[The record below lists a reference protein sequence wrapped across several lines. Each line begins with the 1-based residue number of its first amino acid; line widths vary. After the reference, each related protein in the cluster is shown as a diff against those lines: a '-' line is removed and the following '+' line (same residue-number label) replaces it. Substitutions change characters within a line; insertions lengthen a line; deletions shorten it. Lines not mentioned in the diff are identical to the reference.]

1 MARGQHHVIGLDIG
15 NCSIKAVELQRTG
28 SGIEVLGRPVIVPT
42 PERSVEG
49 GVIVDSAAVADAV
62 RRAVELGGFKTKKVI
77 ASVGGES
84 SVVVRISEVP
94 RMSGKELEEAIQ
106 WELDRQ
112 TPFPVD
118 QSTYDYHVIEAPDAD
133 PNAQNMEVLIAVAQ
147 DDMVNAHVEAI
158 MSARL
163 TPKAIDVEP
172 LAIGRSLVDVA
183 SGAFADQTVGIVH
196 IGASATTIMIVRKC
210 LLSFV
215 RQVPIAGNTMT
226 QSIRQNFMG
235 DERLSEQVKR
245 AYSDLS
251 EGMYDQDGE
260 YVGADGFGE
269 GGGDGVF
276 GDEVEAV
283 DSVFE
288 PSDAEIDAPGDQPFD
303 EAEAAATQLDVTPPE
318 DALPPADGAAIS
330 RPAEK
335 GPEQAVAVERSE
347 EERATKEIVCEAIIP
362 NLVDLANEIR
372 RSLDFYRRQ
381 HRNEEVDRIIL
392 SGGSA
397 VMPGVDA
404 FVANEVGINAVV
416 ADPFSYL
423 IVNDEELSREYLRDI
438 GPAMTVAVGLA
449 LRDMVD

>member
-1 MARGQHHVIGLDIG
+1 MPRGQYHVIGLDIG

-28 SGIEVLGRPVIVPT
+28 AGIEVLGRPVIVPT

-49 GVIVDSAAVADAV
+49 GVIVDSAAVAEAL
-62 RRAVELGGFKTKKVI
+62 REAVELGGFKTKKVI
-77 ASVGGES
+77 AAVGGES

-118 QSTYDYHVIEAPDAD
+118 QSTYDYQVIEAPDAD
-133 PNAQNMEVLIAVAQ
+133 PNSQNMEVLIAVAQ
-147 DDMVNAHVEAI
+147 DDMVNAHVDTI
-158 MSARL
+158 MGARL
-163 TPKAIDVEP
+163 MPAAIDVEP
-172 LAIGRSLVDVA
+172 VAISRSLVDA
-183 SGAFADQTVGIVH
+183 APGAFADQTIGIVH
-196 IGASATTIMIVRKC
+196 VGASATTIMIVRKS

-215 RQVPIAGNTMT
+215 RQIPIAGNTMT

-235 DERLSEQVKR
+235 DEKLSEQAKR
-245 AYSDLS
+245 AFADLS

-269 GGGDGVF
+269 SEPDEVF
-276 GDEVEAV
+276 GEEAEAV

-288 PSDAEIDAPGDQPFD
+288 LSESEAAAAGDAPLD
-303 EAEAAATQLDVTPPE
+303 ESEAAATQIDVVPPE
-318 DALPPADGAAIS
+318 EALPPAEEAPGPAPEKEGAM
-330 RPAEK
+330 
-335 GPEQAVAVERSE
+335 QAVAVERSE
-347 EERATKEIVCEAIIP
+347 EEQASTEIICEAIIP
-362 NLVDLANEIR
+362 NLVDLANEVR

-397 VMPGVDA
+397 VLPGLDA
-404 FVANEVGINAVV
+404 FITNETGITTVLAE
-416 ADPFSYL
+416 PFSYL
-423 IVNDEELSREYLRDI
+423 VVNEDEPAPEYLRDI

-449 LRDMVD
+449 LRDMVE

>member
-15 NCSIKAVELQRTG
+15 NCSIKAVELQRAG
-28 SGIEVLGRPVIVPT
+28 AGVQLLGRPVIVPT

-49 GVIVDSAAVADAV
+49 GVIVDSAAVADAL
-62 RRAVELGGFKTKKVI
+62 REAVEAGGFKTKKVI

-118 QSTYDYHVIEAPDAD
+118 QSTYDYQVIEAPDAD
-133 PNAQNMEVLIAVAQ
+133 PNAQNIEVLIAVAQ
-147 DDMVNAHVEAI
+147 DDMVNSHVNTI

-163 TPKAIDVEP
+163 TPAAIDVEP
-172 LAIGRSLVDVA
+172 LAIGRSLVGA
-183 SGAFADQTVGIVH
+183 AGGAFADQTVGIVH
-196 IGASATTIMIVRKC
+196 IGASGSTIMIVRKS

-245 AYSDLS
+245 AFSDLS

-260 YVGADGFGE
+260 YVGADGFGD
-269 GGGDGVF
+269 GGGDDVF
-276 GDEVEAV
+276 GDEAEAV

-288 PSDAEIDAPGDQPFD
+288 PSDADIEAPGDQPFD
-303 EAEAAATQLDVTPPE
+303 LTEGAATQLDMTPPE
-318 DALPPADGAAIS
+318 EALPPAEGGAEAV
-330 RPAEK
+330 PEEK
-335 GPEQAVAVERSE
+335 GAEQAVAVERSQE
-347 EERATKEIVCEAIIP
+347 EQATTEIVCEAIIP

-392 SGGSA
+392 SGGTA
-397 VMPGVDA
+397 VMPGLDT
-404 FVANEVGINAVV
+404 FIANEVGINAVL

-423 IVNDEELSREYLRDI
+423 MVDTDELSPEYLRDI